1 MSKSIKSKVRSQ
13 QAYNAKKMGNKAG
26 LPPRVGKS
34 LHSFLL
40 LNKVNRKC
48 GCNTN
53 ADVKAPTPVSAT
65 ILLNNSSSVGFIV
78 EFDEP
83 LFGNTLSAS
92 NYKVTFTQSAEGDD
106 NEVTVTKDTVTS
118 ATVLNGKLH
127 LVTTTNPVTPCT
139 AVKLHYTPGDAGTS
153 TNLKD
158 KFGNEVAEFQLLE
171 ILGDVAAPTS

>member
-65 ILLNNSSSVGFIV
+65 ILLENSSSVGFIV

-83 LFGNTLSAS
+83 LFGNTLNAS
-92 NYKVTFTQSAEGDD
+92 NYTVTFTQQDTA
-106 NEVTVTKDTVTS
+106 VVTKNTVTS
-118 ATVLNGKLH
+118 ATVSNGKLH
-127 LVTTTNPVTPCT
+127 LVMTTNPDAPCT

-158 KFGNEVAEFQLLE
+158 KFGNEVAESPTAGNV
-171 ILGDVAAPTS
+171 LGDVAAPTS

>member
-53 ADVKAPTPVSAT
+53 ADVKAPVVVGAS
-65 ILLNNSSSVGFIV
+65 ILLNDSSTSIGFIV
-78 EFDEP
+78 EFDES
-83 LFGNTLSAS
+83 LFGNTLNAS
-92 NYKVTFTQSAEGDD
+92 NYKVTFTQSNGTT
-106 NEVTVTKDTVTS
+106 VVTKNGVSS
-118 ATVLNGKLH
+118 AIVSNGKLH
-127 LVTTTNPVTPCT
+127 LTTNTAPQPTCT
-139 AVKLHYTPGDAGTS
+139 SVSLHYTPGAAGTS

-158 KFGNEVAEFQLLE
+158 KFGNEVAESPDSGNA
-171 ILGDVAAPTS
+171 LGDVAAPAS